1 MTTTSE
7 NDHHPVRGGFLKHL
21 VTTAEIALENIRH
34 YPSLDRDLALAGIL
48 LHDIG
53 KVKSI
58 NDDLVPDHTDEG
70 RLIGH
75 IVLGRDIVIETAGAM
90 KKIPEDI
97 LIKLEHIILS
107 HQDSPEKGS
116 VTSPKFP
123 EALFVHY
130 IDELDGRMN
139 QMLNA
144 IEDDPNL
151 SWTDR
156 HNLFR
161 HELYKK

>member
-1 MTTTSE
+1 M
-7 NDHHPVRGGFLKHL
+7 
-21 VTTAEIALENIRH
+21 
-34 YPSLDRDLALAGIL
+34 
-48 LHDIG
+48 DIG

-70 RLIGH
+70 KLIGH
-75 IVLGRDIVIETAGAM
+75 IVLGRDIVIGTAGAM

-107 HQDSPEKGS
+107 HQGSPEKGS

-130 IDELDGRMN
+130 IDELDGRLN
-139 QMLNA
+139 LMLNA
-144 IEDDPNL
+144 IKI
-151 SWTDR
+151 TQT
-156 HNLFR
+156 
-161 HELYKK
+161 